1 MRRVSRMESGTI
13 NGNLKS
19 MGKYL
24 DSHCRDENKESI
36 PNELKDTGESVKALL
51 ITLATMV

>member
-13 NGNLKS
+13 NGSLKS
-19 MGKYL
+19 MGNVWN
-24 DSHCRDENKESI
+24 SHCRDENKESI
-36 PNELKDTGESVKALL
+36 SNELKDAGESVKALL